1 MNTIPI
7 KQFWPLMYSV
17 LKEYWAITEP
27 HIERAADQNGIPVEL
42 YYYAELGLNYFSIA
56 DFQKRDPY
64 TNTERFEQAFTRL
77 EFKDWIF
84 PDVGDRYQVSQ
95 KAQEAVKQVVSVGDQ
110 QLSRFALITDI
121 ELNQT
126 AVLLKKILKAC
137 FEAPEPPEKWAVVTR
152 FRTVGDDAPLI
163 AQVREALMYIFAY
176 RDDSYFSAAHPH
188 FGGAGIVWSVLGY
201 VWKQEAVTASQMT
214 ERMSFR
220 GYDQFEYEAAIE
232 AAVEFGWME
241 ADDAPNTFRPT
252 QQGRE
257 LREQVESLCDK
268 YFYGPFQ
275 VLSDREREQLY
286 SLLTKL
292 HEQLKIYR
300 NSSTLLLE

>member
-27 HIERAADQNGIPVEL
+27 HIERAADQNGIPIEL
-42 YYYAELGLNYFSIA
+42 YYYGELGLNYFSIE

-64 TNTERFEQAFTRL
+64 TNPERFEQAFTRL

-95 KAQEAVKQVVSVGDQ
+95 KAQDAVKQIVSVGDQ

-137 FEAPEPPEKWAVVTR
+137 FEAPEPPEKWAIVTR
-152 FRTVGDDAPLI
+152 FRTISDNAPLI
-163 AQVREALMYIFAY
+163 AQVREALMYLFAY
-176 RDDSYFSAAHPH
+176 RDDSYLSAARPH
-188 FGGAGIVWSVLGY
+188 FGGAGVVWSVLGY
-201 VWKQEAVTASQMT
+201 AWKKEAVTASQMA

-232 AAVEFGWME
+232 AAVQIGWME
-241 ADDAPNTFRPT
+241 PDDAPNAFRPT
-252 QQGRE
+252 EQGRE
-257 LREQVESLCDK
+257 LREQVESLTDK
-268 YFYGPFQ
+268 YFYRTFHS
-275 VLSDREREQLY
+275 LSDREREQLH
-286 SLLTKL
+286 SLLTTL
-292 HEQLKIYR
+292 REQLSNYR
-300 NSSTLLLE
+300 SSITLLT